1 MQSVGME
8 VDQDRDLTIV
18 TVSGILELEQVL
30 AVLTREGFGRT
41 GRVLWDLRDASVSS
55 LTTEKLQQIAE
66 GVSRVTG
73 KRATR
78 GTAIVT
84 NSYNA
89 QLVIELYFE
98 IATHRYGRKLPGFAT
113 TCLDEAEEWLL
124 GI

>member
-8 VDQDRDLTIV
+8 VDQDQDLTVV
-18 TVSGILELEQVL
+18 TVSGILELEQVM

-66 GVSRVTG
+66 GVSNVAG

-78 GTAIVT
+78 GTAVVT

-98 IATHRYGRKLPGFAT
+98 IAIHQYGRELPGLAT
-113 TCLDEAEEWLL
+113 TCLDEAREWLSGL
-124 GI
+124 